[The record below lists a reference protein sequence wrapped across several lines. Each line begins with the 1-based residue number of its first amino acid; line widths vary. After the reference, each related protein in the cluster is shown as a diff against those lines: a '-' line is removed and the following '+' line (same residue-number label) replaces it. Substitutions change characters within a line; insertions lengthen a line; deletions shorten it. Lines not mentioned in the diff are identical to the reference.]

1 MIRSMTA
8 YAGGE
13 RVTPWGTLGCELRSV
28 NHRFLEVGTRLP
40 EELRALEPQLRERI
54 AARLS
59 RGKLDL
65 VMRLRAPEAAANL
78 QVDEALLGQLGRLA
92 HRLTS
97 DFPNLQVSFTDLLQ
111 LPPASPVARPPTPP
125 PCRSRRWRCWTRCW
139 MASSRPV
146 SAKAASWLRP
156 SASAWTAS
164 NASPPKSAR

>member
-78 QVDEALLGQLGRLA
+78 QVDEALLAQLGRLA

-97 DFPNLQVSFTDLLQ
+97 DSPTCRS
-111 LPPASPVARPPTPP
+111 ASPTCCS
-125 PCRSRRWRCWTRCW
+125 CR
-139 MASSRPV
+139 A
-146 SAKAASWLRP
+146 
-156 SASAWTAS
+156 
-164 NASPPKSAR
+164 

>member
-1 MIRSMTA
+1 
-8 YAGGE
+8 
-13 RVTPWGTLGCELRSV
+13 VTPWGTLGCELRSV

-97 DFPNLQVSFTDLLQ
+97 DFPNLQV
-111 LPPASPVARPPTPP
+111 
-125 PCRSRRWRCWTRCW
+125 
-139 MASSRPV
+139 
-146 SAKAASWLRP
+146 
-156 SASAWTAS
+156 
-164 NASPPKSAR
+164 